1 MPELADLDLPYLPL
15 DEPGFSDDPVPHF
28 VAARRRHPWLAR
40 CSVGYVVTE
49 HKAMREIMR
58 HDAALV
64 MGFNEIVEI
73 MGATGTPW
81 GDFIAGTIQVQSG
94 AVHQRLRAAI
104 HASFTPGE
112 ADRYRSVMREEI
124 ERLLDEWLP
133 KGAFDFEEFISHF
146 PITVLCRM
154 IGASPEVIPQ
164 LRASLEALGLA
175 FSMDRKYLPELQR
188 GMGVLYDCVHALVA
202 DRRAGKRPAEGAD
215 LLDQLLEVRDAGQMD
230 DAELYNL
237 LIFLFGGGYDTSKN
251 VLTLIMYNLL
261 DRPDLYRRC
270 AESPEFCRRVMNE
283 TFRFNGPSTAT
294 RKVVAD
300 IVVRDVRFPAGTL
313 IMFPWS
319 VSGRDETAVED
330 PHVYDPDRP
339 GVHNH
344 FAFGLGAHMC
354 LGQFIARAQIE
365 EGLHVI
371 ARRLLAPR
379 LAGEVRWRP
388 FPGVWG
394 IHGLPIAFDAPR
406 SAAQA

>member
-1 MPELADLDLPYLPL
+1 MLELADLDLPYLAV
-15 DEPGFSDDPVPHF
+15 DEAGFSDDPVAHF
-28 VAARRRHPWLAR
+28 AEARRRHPWLAR

-49 HKAMREIMR
+49 HKAMREMMR
-58 HDAALV
+58 HDASMV
-64 MGFNEIVEI
+64 MGFNELVEF

-94 AVHQRLRAAI
+94 AVHQRLRSAI

-112 ADRYRSVMREEI
+112 ADRYRPVMRREI
-124 ERLLDEWLP
+124 ECLLDEWLP
-133 KGAFDFEEFISHF
+133 RGAFDFEEFIAHF

-154 IGASPEVIPQ
+154 IGASPDVVPG

-175 FSMDRKYLPELQR
+175 FSLDRKYLPELQQ
-188 GMGVLYDCVHALVA
+188 GMGVLQDCVQTLVA
-202 DRRAGKRPAEGAD
+202 ERRAGKRPSEEAD
-215 LLDQLLEVRDAGQMD
+215 LLDQLLEVRDAGLMD

-251 VLTLIMYNLL
+251 VLTLIMYNLIE
-261 DRPDLYRRC
+261 RPDLYQRC
-270 AESPEFCRRVMNE
+270 AESVEFCRRVMNE
-283 TFRFNGPSTAT
+283 SFRFNAPGSAT
-294 RKVVAD
+294 RKVVD
-300 IVVRDVRFPAGTL
+300 DVVVRDVRFPAGTL
-313 IMFPWS
+313 VMFPWS
-319 VSGRDETAVED
+319 VAGRDATAVED
-330 PHVYDPDRP
+330 PDVYNPDRA

-371 ARRLLAPR
+371 ARRLANPR
-379 LAGEVRWRP
+379 LTGEVRWRP

-394 IHGLPIAFDAPR
+394 IHGLPITFDAPQP
-406 SAAQA
+406 AAQA